1 MCHLT
6 SLHALGDLIYA
17 GELEQPNTINIYKQ
31 NVNTNIGE
39 LNT

>member
-1 MCHLT
+1 MCHHT
-6 SLHALGDLIYA
+6 SRHGHDDLIYA
-17 GELEQPNTINIYKQ
+17 GELQQPNTINIYRQ